1 MKRCSKCNDL
11 KPLDQFYAEKSCRDG
26 LRPDCKSCFAARA
39 KARYEAK
46 REDIIAYV
54 SQWQKDNAERVRAYR
69 KQYNASRKS
78 ELREGHLKRKFGIT
92 LDDFEAMLEAQGGG
106 CAICGR
112 SAPEGTSLHVD
123 HDHETGVVRGLLC
136 FTCNGALGMF
146 TEDEEHL
153 ARAAD
158 YVNSGGFVAA
168 GAPEMIELAQRRA
181 AALVPAGRGE
191 TGH

>member
-1 MKRCSKCNDL
+1 VKRCSKCREL
-11 KPLDQFYAEKSCRDG
+11 KALDQFYAEKTCRDG
-26 LRPDCKSCFAARA
+26 VRPDCKSCFAARA

-46 REDIIAYV
+46 RDDIIAYV
-54 SQWQKDNAERVRAYR
+54 SQWQKDNPERVRAYR

-92 LDDFEAMLEAQGGG
+92 LADFEAMLAAQGGG

-112 SAPEGTSLHVD
+112 PAPEGTSLHVD

-136 FTCNGALGMF
+136 FTCNGALGML
-146 TEDEEHL
+146 TENEEHL

-158 YVNSGGFVAA
+158 YVSSGGFVAS
-168 GAPEMIELAQRRA
+168 GATELVAIARERA
-181 AALVPAGRGE
+181 LALVGGGAGD
-191 TGH
+191 TAN